1 MTEKTNKAA
10 AAKRCRKVLE
20 IEIRLFWKAA
30 GFLLLFLMPVASYL
44 VFETVTGNLQLIW
57 AERAVLNIL
66 WIGVFYLLA
75 FAISGTSRIAVPA
88 VSLLLFVL
96 AVAEAL
102 VVEFRGTPIMVWDLL
117 AVRTAMTVADSYVI
131 ELTDEM
137 WEAGSVLLWLNLL
150 VLVCPARLRWWKE
163 RLVGGAA
170 FAGAAVG
177 FVCYFYLS
185 IVPGQVLEIN
195 MWEMNDTYEH
205 QGYILVTAISLKY
218 IVKQPPQGYS
228 AERLE
233 EIYAKAAGDA
243 QEEGKEIDGKAA
255 GHVQEEGGAAGDGCP
270 DGNRPQ
276 EWAVNKGKRIEE
288 EWAVWGTKEQIRAA
302 GAEPGEMAQ
311 RGIMPEISPEE
322 WMGEG
327 LAEPISGGMEA
338 DSAVDPAMGSS
349 GDRIQPV
356 NLICIMNES
365 LSDLRVAGDFGTNQ
379 EYFPFLGR
387 LQKNT
392 VRGNL
397 CMPVFGA
404 WTSNSEFEFLTGDSM
419 ALLPSGVIAYQFY
432 VKPETG
438 SLVSTLKAQGYEA
451 VAMHPYPAANWN
463 RDRCY
468 ANMGF
473 DEFVAG
479 EDYEG
484 CETIRNYVSDRADY
498 QKIIERVEQK
508 QDPDDRLFVFNVT
521 MQNHGGYEGT
531 YGNFEEDVWLT
542 GGMQGKY
549 PKAEQYLSLIR
560 QSDEAFRELTE
571 YFENQKEPTMIVMF
585 GDHQPGIEDEFY
597 DEIYGT
603 PSENVPLEERLM
615 WYETP
620 FVIWTNYE
628 QPERDMGR
636 LGAVFLS
643 SYVLELANLELSPF
657 QKFLLEMSKSVR
669 VVHPVGCYGKDGS
682 FYSWEEVRSAAC
694 PYQELIADYECLVYN
709 HSMEAE
715 GRRLKKMFRLRDT
728 RRR

>member
-1 MTEKTNKAA
+1 MTEKANKAA
-10 AAKRCRKVLE
+10 AAKRCRRVLE
-20 IEIRLFWKAA
+20 IEIRLVWKAA

-44 VFETVTGNLQLIW
+44 VFETITGNLQFIW

-66 WIGVFYLLA
+66 WIGVFYLIA
-75 FAISGTSRIAVPA
+75 FAVSGTSRIAVP
-88 VSLLLFVL
+88 VISLLLFVL

-117 AVRTAMTVADSYVI
+117 AFRTAMTVADNYVI
-131 ELTDEM
+131 ALTDEM
-137 WEAGSVLLWLNLL
+137 WEAGSLLLWLNLL
-150 VLVCPARLRWWKE
+150 VLICPARLRWWRE
-163 RLVGGAA
+163 WLIGGMA

-195 MWEMNDTYEH
+195 MWEMNDTYEY
-205 QGYILVTAISLKY
+205 QGYVLVTAISLKY

-228 AERLE
+228 MARLE
-233 EIYAKAAGDA
+233 AIYDRVEGNA
-243 QEEGKEIDGKAA
+243 QA
-255 GHVQEEGGAAGDGCP
+255 
-270 DGNRPQ
+270 
-276 EWAVNKGKRIEE
+276 EE
-288 EWAVWGTKEQIRAA
+288 ERA
-302 GAEPGEMAQ
+302 
-311 RGIMPEISPEE
+311 GIPEE
-322 WMGEG
+322 AREQEGNTAGEG
-327 LAEPISGGMEA
+327 
-338 DSAVDPAMGSS
+338 
-349 GDRIQPV
+349 IQPV

-365 LSDLRVAGDFGTNQ
+365 LSDLGVAGDFSTNQ
-379 EYFPFLGR
+379 EYFPFLSSLR
-387 LQKNT
+387 ENT

-432 VKPETG
+432 VKPDTDT
-438 SLVSTLKAQGYEA
+438 LVSTLKAQGYEA

-484 CETIRNYVSDRADY
+484 CETIRNYVSDRGDY
-498 QKIIERVEQK
+498 RKIIKRVEQK
-508 QDPDDRLFVFNVT
+508 ENPEDKLFVFNVT
-521 MQNHGGYEGT
+521 MQNHGGYEGD

-542 GGMQGKY
+542 GALKGKY
-549 PKAEQYLSLIR
+549 PKAEQYLSLVR
-560 QSDEAFRELTE
+560 RSDEAFRELTE
-571 YFENQKEPTMIVMF
+571 YFKGQKEPTMIVMF

-603 PSENVPLEERLM
+603 PSDQVPLGERLM

-628 QPERDMGR
+628 QPEQEMGR

-643 SYVLELANLELSPF
+643 SYVLKLANLELAPF
-657 QKFLLEMSKSVR
+657 QQFLLEMSKSVP
-669 VVHPVGCYGKDGS
+669 VVHPIGCYGEDGT
-682 FYSWEEVRSAAC
+682 FYSWEEARSAAC
-694 PYQELIADYECLVYN
+694 PYQGLIGDYECLVYN
-709 HSMEAE
+709 HSMEGE
-715 GRRLKKMFRLRDT
+715 GRRFGKMFAFGGRERE
-728 RRR
+728 